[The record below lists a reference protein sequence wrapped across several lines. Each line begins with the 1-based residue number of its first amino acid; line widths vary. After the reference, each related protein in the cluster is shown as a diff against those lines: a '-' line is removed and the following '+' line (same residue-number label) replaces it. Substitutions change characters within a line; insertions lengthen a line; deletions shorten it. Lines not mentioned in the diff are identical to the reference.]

1 MIYDKLT
8 EIQTQIALTGLY
20 DSSKIIVGGQFNL
33 NALDAGV
40 CIIKSGDLS
49 FDRKTYAFNG
59 TVHVVSVLY
68 SATNIEGLIHNYLVS
83 IFDKIKSIKNVHPA
97 YITTDSNIFEPW
109 GAVFTNTPPH
119 GGFRLDLAVSDVW
132 PKQLIPL
139 IG

>member
-8 EIQTQIALTGLY
+8 EIKSQIAQTGLY
-20 DSSKIIVGGQFNL
+20 PASKLIMGGAFNL
-33 NALDAGV
+33 NALDANV
-40 CIIKSGDLS
+40 CIIKSGEIT
-49 FDRKTYAFNG
+49 FDRKTFAFNG

-68 SATNIEGLIHNYLVS
+68 DANNLEGIIHNYLVY
-83 IFDKIKSIKNVHPA
+83 ILERIKTIKNVHPA

-119 GGFRLDLAVSDVW
+119 GGFRLDLQVSDVW